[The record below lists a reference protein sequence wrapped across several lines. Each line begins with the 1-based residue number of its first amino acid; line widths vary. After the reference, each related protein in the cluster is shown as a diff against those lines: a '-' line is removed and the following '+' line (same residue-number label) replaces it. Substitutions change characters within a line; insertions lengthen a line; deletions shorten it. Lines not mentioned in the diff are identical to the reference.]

1 MKGKCSVFNVQYSV
15 ARALR
20 VKTGVW
26 LALTAVVAAIGLS
39 GCATPESENV
49 SERPWNT
56 PKSWENGLP
65 SSMTEG
71 R

>member
-1 MKGKCSVFNVQYSV
+1 MRTLFSHP
-15 ARALR
+15 RAALLFLL
-20 VKTGVW
+20 VLGS
-26 LALTAVVAAIGLS
+26 LALA
-39 GCATPESENV
+39 GCATESENASV
-49 SERPWNT
+49 RPWDS